1 VPAAQ
6 FFTAVPFGM
15 NTTETNAWLYHG
27 DGMKLWDEIYSRH
40 NLKPLAVGNTG
51 TQMAGWFNK
60 EVNSLEDMKGLKIRL
75 PGLAG
80 EVMNRIGASAVNL
93 PGSEIFTAMETGVID
108 ATDWVG
114 PYNDLAFGLHQVAKY
129 YYSPAWNEPSAIL
142 EGTVNLEAW
151 QALPEDLQQVVIQA
165 ARIANHAMVD
175 EFALRN
181 ATALTSLVEEHG
193 VELREFPQDV
203 YAALFDA
210 SNEVLDEFIAKDEDA
225 RRVYESYRA
234 FQQQVAPWSRIGEQA
249 YLDARGRVLGEA

>member
-1 VPAAQ
+1 
-6 FFTAVPFGM
+6 
-15 NTTETNAWLYHG
+15 
-27 DGMKLWDEIYSRH
+27 
-40 NLKPLAVGNTG
+40 
-51 TQMAGWFNK
+51 
-60 EVNSLEDMKGLKIRL
+60 
-75 PGLAG
+75 
-80 EVMNRIGASAVNL
+80 
-93 PGSEIFTAMETGVID
+93 
-108 ATDWVG
+108 DWVG

-234 FQQQVAPWSRIGEQA
+234 FQQQVAPWTRIGEQGF
-249 YLDARGRVLGEA
+249 LDARARVLGES